1 MLAFLCLFVAFFF
14 GWLLRLSPQQQQYP
28 SFYMLRVFFVC
39 MLRILCYHVYSPSRS
54 GDSPSSTRSI
64 VVFAGDA
71 IFSLARTSVC
81 LFETL
86 CYFRHFLFSF
96 KHTTAFHMSS
106 RKFFSGFFLHALCA
120 CCSYHVHHLLSFQV
134 WRLTILDTWVLLLL
148 LGVVIF
154 FWQDAVFVRLT
165 ETLLAASRYLASSF
179 K

>member
-39 MLRILCYHVYSPSRS
+39 MLRILCYHAYSPSRS

-64 VVFAGDA
+64 VVFAGDTV
-71 IFSLARTSVC
+71 FSLARTSVC

-86 CYFRHFLFSF
+86 CYLRHFFFSF

-106 RKFFSGFFLHALCA
+106 RKKFLVSFYMLCVHA
-120 CCSYHVHHLLSFQV
+120 
-134 WRLTILDTWVLLLL
+134 
-148 LGVVIF
+148 
-154 FWQDAVFVRLT
+154 AVFMSIIYSLSRSGDSPSW
-165 ETLLAASRYLASSF
+165 TLESCWYYWEWCFSF
-179 K
+179 GKMQCLFI